1 MGDIIM
7 NWPHNIIDLII
18 IIVGVIVIYKG
29 YKKGLV
35 RQIIWLGSI
44 VIGFLV
50 GSYFSYGL
58 ANLLGFRILN
68 ERLTIAVSFVILIV
82 GTIFVMHFVAEWITK
97 ILNWSPVGVINA
109 ILGAILNGV
118 IYLAIIAVVTTV
130 GIQLIPKFDTYLKKT
145 TVLKHIISLDK
156 VIMDKRIIDRL
167 EKTIEKID

>member
-58 ANLLGFRILN
+58 ANLLGFRMLN

-82 GTIFVMHFVAEWITK
+82 GTIFVMHFVAKWITK

-130 GIQLIPKFDTYLKKT
+130 GIQLIPKFDTYLEKT